1 MELRQRRFNMTD
13 DYGMMSRF
21 SMPAKGH
28 IIMGLLG
35 TSGGRGDNMEKA
47 RLEFIARNQR
57 AQLERET
64 AEHRAMLDVEVHKA
78 KLQASKEHA
87 DAVQSGRNA
96 AKRGY
101 KLEMNEGGK
110 FTEQSVHAN
119 DAAAAQARLDA
130 SYGVG
135 EKSMTD
141 IAHEAE
147 GPARLQEWIDATY
160 KKD

>member
-1 MELRQRRFNMTD
+1 MTD
-13 DYGMMSRF
+13 DYGMMTRF
-21 SMPAKGH
+21 NMPAKGH

-35 TSGGRGDNMEKA
+35 NSGGRGDNMEKA
-47 RLEFIARNQR
+47 RLEFIGRNQR
-57 AQLERET
+57 AQLDQET

-87 DAVQSGRNA
+87 DVVQSNRNA

-101 KLEMNEGGK
+101 KLEMNEGEG
-110 FTEQSVHAN
+110 FTEKSVHAN
-119 DAAAAQARLDA
+119 DAAAAQARLES

-147 GPARLQEWIDATY
+147 APSRLQAWVNATY